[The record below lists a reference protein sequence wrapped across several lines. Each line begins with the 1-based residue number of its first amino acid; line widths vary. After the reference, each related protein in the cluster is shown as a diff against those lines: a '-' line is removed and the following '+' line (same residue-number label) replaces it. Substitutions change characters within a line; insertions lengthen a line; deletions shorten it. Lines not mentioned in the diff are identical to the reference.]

1 MVFYCNNKQ
10 SQSKCWFKT
19 VSFIN
24 HSVGGRDVQKPLLTC
39 YNSQQNNVNF
49 QTTAVVRF
57 LFFKLW
63 QNYLHLFT
71 TGVYCHL
78 KNLCTS
84 KFRIK

>member
-19 VSFIN
+19 VSFIS